1 MDEEE
6 LEQPKKITIGNF
18 FESIKSIDKVANRA
32 LKTSN
37 SNLGVIQE
45 QKSIIDNLSTLIEGM
60 QSDIQE
66 INNYIIVEKNE
77 REDKLF
83 EEQDKKQKEEMR
95 ERAEALKG
103 EKGDQGD
110 QGTQG
115 TQGTQ
120 GEQGEG
126 LSPSLGKGGGGL
138 KTLLASVGILGA
150 TKLMGFLRN
159 PLGLKK
165 SLLPGG
171 NNSAKDIEKRSK
183 LIGED
188 RPRGLTGMFGG
199 LADAFTGNKFDF
211 DKRGGKKEDIKN
223 DLKDEIKS
231 EIKQELNLT
240 SGRGESIEPEKK
252 ENKFNLFETINPF
265 ARISG
270 MLGRKFGK
278 KDEIKEVEGEKD
290 QVKEGNF
297 ITNFFDKI
305 RDFDG
310 RPGSRK
316 TKDKNK
322 FYDKDGNY
330 IGNNERKLEFQQK
343 KDDLESKRD
352 QLKMETTINPDGSIT
367 SEGSGTLL
375 GGELYKPGEKMTIK
389 QRTSIQARIMMSGEG
404 SIDSQKLEDYKN
416 SGGPLTR
423 EEYMKSENIE
433 AGVFSPISD
442 EDLKR
447 EQDLDKEGNI
457 FSSIGGVADSLTGGV
472 FDFDKRGDSKIQR
485 VGKGFIDALSGN
497 MLDLDKKGKM
507 DLFGIRKRMEN
518 KKKKEAYQNNP
529 HVQEF
534 NEDKNELY
542 DYKSKIPMN
551 TTVNPDGSITSK
563 GSGELLGDEPF
574 TPGQPLTE
582 KQKMV
587 VKMGIDMGNTFSP
600 EIMESYNMETIK
612 PIIESNEKDL
622 SSTIKPIIESNEK
635 DLSSTIIQ
643 SVDANNQAIQVLNAQ
658 NQINNQINNPIPP
671 NNNPSPLIQ
680 ASPPQVADAE
690 IKVTEAPI
698 PFRKLLSSKKYLS
711 ITSNSKSGLPP
722 EIASMIS

>member
-32 LKTSN
+32 LKTSK
-37 SNLGVIQE
+37 SNLGIIQE
-45 QKSIIDNLSTLIEGM
+45 QKSIINNLSTLIEGM

-103 EKGDQGD
+103 EKGDQGA
-110 QGTQG
+110 QG

-171 NNSAKDIEKRSK
+171 NNSAEDIEKRSK

-188 RPRGLTGMFGG
+188 KPRGLTGMFGG

-231 EIKQELNLT
+231 EIKQELNLKEDKK
-240 SGRGESIEPEKK
+240 SGLSNFVDKAKK
-252 ENKFNLFETINPF
+252 K
-265 ARISG
+265 IS
-270 MLGRKFGK
+270 
-278 KDEIKEVEGEKD
+278 
-290 QVKEGNF
+290 N
-297 ITNFFDKI
+297 
-305 RDFDG
+305 FDG
-310 RPGSRK
+310 TPGSRE
-316 TKDKNK
+316 TKDKPQEVNATNPESSTFSQEIQYTGKLGPGLK
-322 FYDKDGNY
+322 FIVDESSLEPGVTPERAEQHFYKERINILEDDFREDIMRGGMTREQAIEAYGPQSNLYRFKENY
-330 IGNNERKLEFQQK
+330 NNTLEFGGYELDVGKHYDSIKNSYSKGNKK
-343 KDDLESKRD
+343 KDKESP
-352 QLKMETTINPDGSIT
+352 LK
-367 SEGSGTLL
+367 
-375 GGELYKPGEKMTIK
+375 GEKRGFK
-389 QRTSIQARIMMSGEG
+389 
-404 SIDSQKLEDYKN
+404 
-416 SGGPLTR
+416 
-423 EEYMKSENIE
+423 
-433 AGVFSPISD
+433 GVV
-442 EDLKR
+442 
-447 EQDLDKEGNI
+447 
-457 FSSIGGVADSLTGGV
+457 GGVADSLTGGV

-497 MLDLDKKGKM
+497 ILDLDKKGGKPSGVMRNLTGMADFFTADMFDLDKRGKM
-507 DLFGIRKRMEN
+507 DLFDIRKRMEN

-622 SSTIKPIIESNEK
+622 SSTI
-635 DLSSTIIQ
+635 IQ

-690 IKVTEAPI
+690 IKATEAPI